1 MRSAYE
7 LTTIALR
14 IWLIGCLV
22 ASVVSLSDFLFRRPH
37 GAAALLRRLAVGLL
51 WPIALVSG
59 AGRRVL
65 LGQLRGVA

>member
-22 ASVVSLSDFLFRRPH
+22 VSVVSLSDFLFRRPH